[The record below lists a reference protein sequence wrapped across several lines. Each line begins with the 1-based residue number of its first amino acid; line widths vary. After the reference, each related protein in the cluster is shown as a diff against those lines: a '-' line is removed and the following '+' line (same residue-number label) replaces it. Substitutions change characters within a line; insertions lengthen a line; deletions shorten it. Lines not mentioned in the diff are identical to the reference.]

1 MGKTRV
7 LLVDDKSAVR
17 RGLRMC
23 LELEADLQ
31 VVGEAGDGL
40 EALRLAGELD
50 PDVVVLEVAL
60 PGMDGLTAASV
71 LGKAAPRSQVVF
83 LTLHDDARTRRRAYL
98 VGGLDLVGKHACPDV
113 LVAAIRR
120 AAAISQSYAGVCS

>member
-1 MGKTRV
+1 MHKTRV
-7 LLVDDKSAVR
+7 LLVDNRTAVR

-23 LELEADLQ
+23 LELQADLQ

-71 LGKAAPRSQVVF
+71 LGTAAPRSQVVF
-83 LTLHDDARTRRRAYL
+83 LTLHDDERTRRRAFL

-120 AAAISQSYAGVCS
+120 AAAISQTA

>member
-1 MGKTRV
+1 
-7 LLVDDKSAVR
+7 
-17 RGLRMC
+17 MC

-31 VVGEAGDGL
+31 VVGEAADGL

-71 LGKAAPRSQVVF
+71 LGVAAPRTQVVF
-83 LTLHDDARTRRRAYL
+83 LTLHDDARTRRRARL
-98 VGGLDLVGKHACPDV
+98 VSGLDLVGKHTCPQV
-113 LVAAIRR
+113 LMAAIRR
-120 AAAISQSYAGVCS
+120 AAVISQARGS